1 MNRQNF
7 LGHLALALMLIVVAV
22 FVGQLRRW
30 DSKKQESVTP
40 RPVVVTVE
48 REHETDEPAELGE
61 PEVLVRFR
69 EGVSDERIGEITA
82 RLRDRVEDEI
92 EAVGG
97 LVSIDSADDEEA
109 AQVVADYSRL
119 PEVEYVEANEQ
130 ITLDPLGEE
139 AVEGRTVSAL
149 PGGPNDPLLAEQWA
163 LINTGQREGKDR
175 ADISAL
181 DAWAK
186 THGSE
191 KVVVAVLDS
200 GVDYTHRDLSN
211 NMWVRPDSLDPYF
224 DEQLG
229 AVDDEHGFSAIG
241 NEARDPMDDN
251 GHGTHCAGIIGA
263 EGDNNEG
270 IAGVN
275 WKVEIMPL
283 KFMSAGGFGTTKDA
297 IEAINYVIAR
307 KEAGVN
313 VRVISASW
321 GSRQKSRALG
331 DVIRKAGEEGILFVA
346 ASGNNSQNADRFPHY
361 PSGYDLPNVLSV
373 AALNR
378 RDELASFSNYGPKS
392 VHLAAPGAEILS
404 TWLKGEYEE
413 HSGTS
418 MATPV
423 VAGVAALVL
432 SVEPNL
438 SVAEL
443 KQRLLDSVDKLDAL
457 QGKTVSG
464 GRVNAARAV
473 GAAR

>member
-7 LGHLALALMLIVVAV
+7 LGHLALALMLVVVAV

-30 DSKKQESVTP
+30 DSKKEASLSSTP
-40 RPVVVTVE
+40 RAVVTVE
-48 REHETDEPAELGE
+48 RKTDELAELGE
-61 PEVLVRFR
+61 PEVLVRFKS
-69 EGVSDERIGEITA
+69 GVTDERIAEITSG
-82 RLRDRVEDEI
+82 LTDRVEDEI
-92 EAVGG
+92 EAAEG
-97 LVSIDSADDEEA
+97 LVSVDSLDNEEVGA
-109 AQVVADYSRL
+109 VMEDYRRL
-119 PEVEYVEANEQ
+119 PEVEYVEANER
-130 ITLDPLGEE
+130 ISLSPLASEG
-139 AVEGRTVSAL
+139 VEGRTVSAL
-149 PGGPNDPLLAEQWA
+149 PGGPNDPLLAEQWS
-163 LINTGQREGKDR
+163 LINTGQREGKDK

-181 DAWAK
+181 EAWAK
-186 THGSE
+186 THGDG

-211 NMWVRPDSLDPYF
+211 NMWVRPDDLDPYF
-224 DEQLG
+224 DAQLG
-229 AVDDEHGFSAIG
+229 EVDDEHGFSAIG
-241 NEARDPMDDN
+241 ELRDPMDDN

-263 EGDNNEG
+263 VGDNNEG
-270 IAGVN
+270 ITGVN

-283 KFMSAGGFGTTKDA
+283 KFMSAGGFGSTKDA
-297 IEAINYVIAR
+297 IEAINYVIER
-307 KEAGVN
+307 KKAGVN
-313 VRVISASW
+313 VRVINASW

-346 ASGNNSQNADRFPHY
+346 ASGNNSENADRFPHY
-361 PSGYDLPNVLSV
+361 PSGYDLPNILSV

-378 RDELASFSNYGPKS
+378 NDELASFSNYGPKS

-404 TWLKGEYEE
+404 TWLKGVYEE

-443 KQRLLDSVDKLDAL
+443 KQRLMDSVDKLDAL

-464 GRVNAARAV
+464 GRINAARAV
-473 GAAR
+473 GATH